1 VTTVPPSKYDPEITA
16 SLVTK
21 ARLLIATPDGA
32 FSAPDMRAVDLA
44 IRLVA
49 PGPKACAVSA
59 SECHE
64 ITEAIIAAYDRGT
77 FPIKAHETIT
87 ALVDQLE
94 AAGGAARDASKWYD
108 EVHELRSRLKRSD
121 TALAAAG
128 APMHELLTDEGA
140 EWVRCELDAVALQLN
155 AAQADSTLSLS
166 AQVKTLHDARDAL
179 RKDRLLVAARR
190 GELETELRSMT
201 SLCAKAQHDRDLF
214 RSQAEERGR
223 ELRDAM
229 SGAAQLTAS
238 HRRTV
243 DELRAL
249 HDEALVNAV
258 TAARREAE
266 AVELLDEALA
276 KAATAARR
284 EAEAVELAKSCRQ
297 QDGRNKRTIAR
308 LALRIKQLEA
318 AGKPNPKKPQRAKLR
333 KKT

>member
-1 VTTVPPSKYDPEITA
+1 MTTVPPPKYDPEITA

-94 AAGGAARDASKWYD
+94 AADGAARDASKWYD

-155 AAQADSTLSLS
+155 AAQADPTLSLS
-166 AQVKTLHDARDAL
+166 AQVKTLHDERDAL

-201 SLCAKAQHDRDLF
+201 SLCAKAQHDRDFF

-266 AVELLDEALA
+266 AVEL
-276 KAATAARR
+276 
-284 EAEAVELAKSCRQ
+284 AKSCRQ

-333 KKT
+333 KKA

>member
-1 VTTVPPSKYDPEITA
+1 
-16 SLVTK
+16 
-21 ARLLIATPDGA
+21 
-32 FSAPDMRAVDLA
+32 
-44 IRLVA
+44 
-49 PGPKACAVSA
+49 
-59 SECHE
+59 
-64 ITEAIIAAYDRGT
+64 
-77 FPIKAHETIT
+77 
-87 ALVDQLE
+87 
-94 AAGGAARDASKWYD
+94 
-108 EVHELRSRLKRSD
+108 
-121 TALAAAG
+121 
-128 APMHELLTDEGA
+128 
-140 EWVRCELDAVALQLN
+140 
-155 AAQADSTLSLS
+155 
-166 AQVKTLHDARDAL
+166 VKTLHDERDAL

-201 SLCAKAQHDRDLF
+201 SLCAKAQHDRDFF

-266 AVELLDEALA
+266 AVEL
-276 KAATAARR
+276 
-284 EAEAVELAKSCRQ
+284 AKSCRQ

-333 KKT
+333 KKA